1 MEKCKGMFN
10 GSESLVDV
18 GGGTGAMA
26 KALAKSF
33 PEMECY
39 VFDLPYVVDGLKGND
54 NLNYIGRDM
63 FKKIPPT
70 DAILLK
76 VKYYSLLF

>member
-1 MEKCKGMFN
+1 
-10 GSESLVDV
+10 
-18 GGGTGAMA
+18 
-26 KALAKSF
+26 
-33 PEMECY
+33 MECY
-39 VFDLPYVVDGLKGND
+39 VFDLPHVVDGLKGND